1 MRDLDGVLVT
11 PDTIVFDMLG
21 PLGTIVLGPSPIA
34 DSTGK
39 YHVDLDLSL
48 IGHYGLRWVT
58 TGPGAGVKTDSLDV
72 LDPFAAE
79 LLSLGDAKKYVQI
92 ADANTVHDEEIA
104 GFIRALTPTIEFFV
118 GPVEPRT
125 MRRNIVGG
133 GDTFV
138 FPVAPVLEVISLESY
153 SVAWNLSGFV
163 LDSETGIVQY
173 GYGAY
178 FPRSVIAV
186 FLAGRREVPAAINHA
201 AKVVLGHL
209 WETQRGRGTSGLAA
223 RAATS
228 DTTFVPGLGYSVP
241 NRAIELLKPLGTRTG
256 LS

>member
-1 MRDLDGVLVT
+1 MLVT

-21 PLGTIVLGPSPIA
+21 PLGTIVLGPNPVL

-39 YHVDLDLSL
+39 YHADLDVDDDLAL

-72 LDPFAAE
+72 TDPFAAE
-79 LLSLGDAKKYVQI
+79 LLSLSDGKKYVQI
-92 ADANTVHDEEIA
+92 ADTNTVHDEEIA

-125 MRRNIVGG
+125 MRRIIIGG
-133 GDTFV
+133 GDTLV
-138 FPVAPVLEVISLESY
+138 FPVAPVLEVISYDGYGTAGSLDG
-153 SVAWNLSGFV
+153 LV
-163 LDSETGIVQY
+163 LDSETGIAQY

-178 FPRSVIAV
+178 FPNRVTAI

-201 AKVVLGHL
+201 AKVILAHL